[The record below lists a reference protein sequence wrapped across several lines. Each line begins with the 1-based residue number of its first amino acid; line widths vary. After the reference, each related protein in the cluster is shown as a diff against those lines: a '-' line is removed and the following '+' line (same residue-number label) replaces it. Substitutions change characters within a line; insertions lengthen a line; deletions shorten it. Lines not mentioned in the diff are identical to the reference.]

1 MTKKDQTLCIKSAQ
15 SVDKVRLCFYY
26 EFVVKG

>member
-15 SVDKVRLCFYY
+15 SVDKMRLCFHY
-26 EFVVKG
+26 EIVKK